1 MQKKSIILGCGHSL
15 PYVIIRL
22 GCDSVARKSYSQ
34 ARNYKIYY
42 LIEDYKKNGKR
53 TTRTLETIG
62 NEPDIIKKANEENI
76 SLDAWL
82 NNYVKEYNNTHK
94 VKEEP
99 EEVVV
104 KKYVNRQIPMDK
116 INKYN
121 IGYLFLEDIYYSLKL
136 DKTINTITKK
146 HKFEFDLNEVLSY
159 LVYSRI
165 IFPSSKLKTYELS
178 KNFIETPKYNLEN
191 IYRGLT
197 YLCSNLDYIQREL
210 YNNSKAV
217 VDRNTRVFYY
227 DCTNYYFD
235 ISEEDDL
242 RKYTGNAKD
251 KKGKPVVGMG
261 LFLDGNGYPIAMN
274 IYPGSDNESTT
285 LIPLQKKIIGID
297 PLTDFKIDGFDIE
310 NKNTIIC
317 TDAAMC
323 TDEIKLF
330 NVKNGRAFVITQ
342 SIKKLKNEY
351 KEEVF
356 KDGDWRIVGDLSK
369 TYKLSSILNDE
380 ELRKKHYE
388 TIFYKIVQTETTSVK
403 QDLIVTFQIK
413 YKDYLANVRNG
424 QIERA
429 KKKISSSSNGD
440 KIKLSTNPNDY
451 RRLIKEDVST
461 SKKAKNKEEENS
473 LNESKEKEKFIYS
486 YSINE
491 DIIKEEEKYD
501 GYYGVT
507 TNINAEVK
515 DILKI
520 SKNRWEIEE
529 NFRILKSDFES
540 GDIYLSREDRITAHF
555 LTCFISLLIYRI
567 LENKLDYK
575 YTNTEIIEKL
585 REMEVYEEK
594 GTGYS
599 PAYVRNNLTDD
610 LHDVFGFRTDYE
622 ITTYEKFNK
631 IFSKVKR

>member
-1 MQKKSIILGCGHSL
+1 M
-15 PYVIIRL
+15 
-22 GCDSVARKSYSQ
+22 ARKSYSQ

-99 EEVVV
+99 EEVIV

-121 IGYLFLEDIYYSLKL
+121 VGYLFLEDIYYSLKL
-136 DKTINTITKK
+136 DKTINTVTKK

-217 VDRNTRVFYY
+217 VDRKTRIFYY

-242 RKYTGNAKD
+242 RKYTANAKD

-274 IYPGSDNESTT
+274 IYPGNDNESTT

-297 PLTDFKIDGFDIE
+297 PLTDFEVDGFDIE

-369 TYKLSSILNDE
+369 TYKLSSILSDE
-380 ELRKKHYE
+380 ELRKKYYE
-388 TIFYKIVQTETTSVK
+388 TVFYKIVQTETKSVK

-451 RRLIKEDVST
+451 RRLIKEDVS
-461 SKKAKNKEEENS
+461 SLKKGKNKEEENS
-473 LNESKEKEKFIYS
+473 LNESNKKEKFIYS

>member
-1 MQKKSIILGCGHSL
+1 MARLRATVAKNIKYYSI
-15 PYVIIRL
+15 
-22 GCDSVARKSYSQ
+22 
-34 ARNYKIYY
+34 
-42 LIEDYKKNGKR
+42 IEDYHRNGKR
-53 TTRTLETIG
+53 TTKTLFTIG
-62 NEPDIIKKANEENI
+62 SESKVYDLASKENIDVNSYLKNCLSKYIESHPKVDDEEVIIKK
-76 SLDAWL
+76 
-82 NNYVKEYNNTHK
+82 YT
-94 VKEEP
+94 
-99 EEVVV
+99 
-104 KKYVNRQIPMDK
+104 NRQIPINK
-116 INKYN
+116 FNKYN
-121 IGYLFLEDIYYSLKL
+121 VGYLFLEDIYYSLKL
-136 DKTINTITKK
+136 DEIVNNITQKY
-146 HKFEFDLNEVLSY
+146 KFEFDLNEVLSY

-165 IFPSSKLKTYELS
+165 IFPASKLKTYELS
-178 KNFIETPKYNLEN
+178 KNFIETPNYNLEN

-197 YLCSNLDYIQREL
+197 YLCSNLDYIQKEL

-217 VDRNTRVFYY
+217 VDRNTRIFYY

-297 PLTDFKIDGFDIE
+297 PLTDFEIEGFDLE

-323 TDEIKLF
+323 TDKIKLF
-330 NVKNGRAFVITQ
+330 NIEKGRAFVITQ

-351 KEEVF
+351 QTEVF
-356 KDGDWRIVGDLSK
+356 EDDDWRILGDLK
-369 TYKLSSILNDE
+369 NIYKLSDILNDK
-380 ELRKKHYE
+380 ELSEKHYE
-388 TIFYKIVQTETTSVK
+388 TIFYKIVPTETASVV

-413 YKDYLANVRNG
+413 YRDYLRNVRNG

-429 KKKISSSSNGD
+429 KKKISSTDKGE

-451 RRLIKEDVST
+451 RRLIREEVST
-461 SKKAKNKEEENS
+461 IKEAKEKKDQNS
-473 LNESKEKEKFIYS
+473 LNKPSKKEKFIYT
-486 YSINE
+486 YSIDDEIVKN
-491 DIIKEEEKYD
+491 EEKYD

-507 TNINAEVK
+507 TNLNGKIE
-515 DILKI
+515 DILRI

-567 LENKLDYK
+567 IENKLDYK
-575 YTNTEIIEKL
+575 YTNTEIINKL

-594 GTGYS
+594 NAGYS

-610 LHDVFGFRTDYE
+610 LHEVFGFRTDYE
-622 ITTYEKFNK
+622 IINYENFNK
-631 IFSKVKR
+631 IFKQLKK

>member
-1 MQKKSIILGCGHSL
+1 MARIKINTSINS
-15 PYVIIRL
+15 
-22 GCDSVARKSYSQ
+22 KSYS
-34 ARNYKIYY
+34 IIDDYY
-42 LIEDYKKNGKR
+42 RNGKR
-53 TTRTLETIG
+53 TTRVVDTIG
-62 NEPDIIKKANEENI
+62 NYEKVSKLAESEGIDVDTWLINY
-76 SLDAWL
+76 L
-82 NNYVKEYNNTHK
+82 NNYKEKHGVPIRGEK
-94 VKEEP
+94 VIIE
-99 EEVVV
+99 
-104 KKYVNRQIPMDK
+104 KYSNKIIPINK

-136 DKTINTITKK
+136 DKTINTVTKK

-210 YNNSKAV
+210 YNNSKSV
-217 VDRNTRVFYY
+217 VDRKTRIFYY

-297 PLTDFKIDGFDIE
+297 PLTDFEIDGFDIE

-323 TDEIKLF
+323 TDQIKLF
-330 NVKNGRAFVITQ
+330 NVEKGRAFVITQ
-342 SIKKLKNEY
+342 SIKKLKKEY
-351 KEEVF
+351 QEEVF
-356 KDGDWRIVGDLSK
+356 KDDNWRIVGDLSK
-369 TYKLSSILNDE
+369 TYKLSSILSNE
-380 ELRKKHYE
+380 ELRKKYYE
-388 TIFYKIVQTETTSVK
+388 TVFYKIVQTETKSVK

-413 YKDYLANVRNG
+413 YKDYLTNVRNG

-451 RRLIKEDVST
+451 RRFIKEDIST

-491 DIIKEEEKYD
+491 DTIKDEEKYD

-507 TNINAEVK
+507 TNLNGEVK

-567 LENKLDYK
+567 LENKLNYK

-622 ITTYEKFNK
+622 ITTYEDFKK
-631 IFSKVKR
+631 IFKQLKKGR

>member
-1 MQKKSIILGCGHSL
+1 M
-15 PYVIIRL
+15 
-22 GCDSVARKSYSQ
+22 ARIKVNTSKNSKSYS
-34 ARNYKIYY
+34 IIDDYY
-42 LIEDYKKNGKR
+42 RNGKR
-53 TTRTLETIG
+53 TTKVVDTIG
-62 NEPDIIKKANEENI
+62 NYEKVSKLAESEGIDVDLWLKNYLDNYKEKHGIPIRSEKVIIE
-76 SLDAWL
+76 
-82 NNYVKEYNNTHK
+82 
-94 VKEEP
+94 
-99 EEVVV
+99 
-104 KKYVNRQIPMDK
+104 KYSNKIIPMDK

-121 IGYLFLEDIYYSLKL
+121 VGYLFLEYIYYSLKL
-136 DKTINTITKK
+136 DKTINNITKK

-217 VDRNTRVFYY
+217 VDRKTRIFYY

-297 PLTDFKIDGFDIE
+297 PLTDFEIDGFDIE

-356 KDGDWRIVGDLSK
+356 KDDDWRIVGDLSK

-380 ELRKKHYE
+380 ELRKKYYE
-388 TIFYKIVQTETTSVK
+388 TVFYKIVQTETKSVK

-461 SKKAKNKEEENS
+461 SKKAKNKEEKNS
-473 LNESKEKEKFIYS
+473 LNETKEKEKFIYS

-491 DIIKEEEKYD
+491 DIIKDEEKYD

-622 ITTYEKFNK
+622 ITTYEDFKK
-631 IFSKVKR
+631 IFKQLKKGR